1 MITFSWKKIIKEMAP
16 GIVNIQLDQSIIKLF
31 IFSIPL
37 IKLKISTLC
46 GVMYGY
52 EMNYIFF
59 KKKTIHK
66 VKERIHDMIPQHL
79 SR

>member
-1 MITFSWKKIIKEMAP
+1 MAP

-52 EMNYIFF
+52 GMNYI
-59 KKKTIHK
+59 
-66 VKERIHDMIPQHL
+66 VKLLAMALTNGP
-79 SR
+79 

>member
-37 IKLKISTLC
+37 TKLKISTLC
-46 GVMYGY
+46 GDVRLWNELY
-52 EMNYIFF
+52 FL
-59 KKKTIHK
+59 KKN
-66 VKERIHDMIPQHL
+66 DPQ
-79 SR
+79 SKREYMT

>member
-37 IKLKISTLC
+37 IKLKISIYVVRNDVRLWNEL
-46 GVMYGY
+46 Y
-52 EMNYIFF
+52 FL
-59 KKKTIHK
+59 KKTIDK
-66 VKERIHDMIPQHL
+66 VRENT
-79 SR
+79 